1 MQRLNRVDLQRWI
14 TTGATFHRHDLSA
27 RVAARYGVGRSTAT
41 RALRELMATGWLERE
56 GRSRPQYRPGALRE
70 VTHTYTLAGLDEQTP
85 WERDFAPCFSFAE
98 GVAGLAHHAFTELL
112 NNAIDHSGGRQV
124 TVSMRQNR
132 THLHLLMSDD
142 GCGVF
147 ERIRE
152 AFQIDDPRLALLE
165 LTKGKLTTQPA
176 RHTGRGLFFTSRL
189 FDVFDLYAN
198 GLVYQHQHW
207 QRRDWLSANPL
218 HRPGTT
224 IFMSLPLNTTRSL
237 AQVYEE
243 HAAVHSGADFGRT
256 VVPMR
261 LARLGGEGLESRAQA
276 KRILSRFESFETVD
290 LDFADV
296 PAIGQAFADELFR
309 VFVQQHPQVALRP
322 VNMSPAV
329 AQAVRDAGMM
339 PPPPAA
345 VAYAEAA

>member
-1 MQRLNRVDLQRWI
+1 MQRLNRIDLQRWI
-14 TTGATFHRHDLSA
+14 TTGATLHPRDL
-27 RVAARYGVGRSTAT
+27 AAQASLRFGVGRSTIS
-41 RALRELMATGWLERE
+41 RALRELIDSGWLQRE
-56 GRSRPQYRPGALRE
+56 GRSRPHYRPGALRE
-70 VTHTYTLAGLDEQTP
+70 VTRSYAIAGLDEQTP
-85 WERDFAPCFSFAE
+85 WERDFTPCFDLPP

-132 THLHLLMSDD
+132 THLHLLVSDD
-142 GCGVF
+142 GCGAF
-147 ERIRE
+147 ERIRS
-152 AFQIDDPRLALLE
+152 AFAIDDPRLALLE
-165 LTKGKLTTQPA
+165 LSKGKLTTQPE

-198 GLVYQHQHW
+198 GLVFQHQHW

-224 IFMSLPLNTTRSL
+224 VFMSLPLNTARTL

-243 HAAVHSGADFGRT
+243 HYGEASRADFART

-261 LARLGGEGLESRAQA
+261 LARLAGEDLESRAQA
-276 KRILSRFESFETVD
+276 KRIVSRFERFETVE
-290 LDFADV
+290 LDFADI

-309 VFVQQHPQVALRP
+309 VFAQQHPGVTLRP
-322 VNMSPAV
+322 VNMSAAV
-329 AQAVRDAGMM
+329 AQAVR
-339 PPPPAA
+339 
-345 VAYAEAA
+345 EAAHA

>member
-14 TTGATFHRHDLSA
+14 TTGATFHPQDLSA
-27 RVAARYGVGRSTAT
+27 EAARRFGVGRSTAS
-41 RALRELMATGWLERE
+41 RALRELIDSGWLVRE
-56 GRSRPQYRPGALRE
+56 GRSRPSYRPGVMRE
-70 VTHTYTLAGLDEQTP
+70 VTRSYRLAGLDEQTP
-85 WERDFAPCFSFAE
+85 WERDFAPCFDLPE
-98 GVAGLAHHAFTELL
+98 GVAGLAHHAYTELL
-112 NNAIDHSGGRQV
+112 NNAIDHSGGSQV

-147 ERIRE
+147 DRIRD
-152 AFQIDDPRLALLE
+152 AFDIDDARLALLE
-165 LTKGKLTTQPA
+165 LSKGKLTSQPE

-218 HRPGTT
+218 HRPGST
-224 IFMSLPLNTTRSL
+224 IFMSLPLNTTRTL

-243 HAAVHSGADFGRT
+243 HAAADGADFGRT

-261 LARLGGEGLESRAQA
+261 LARLAGEDLESRAQA
-276 KRILSRFESFETVD
+276 KRIVARFQSFQTVE

-296 PAIGQAFADELFR
+296 PVIGQAFADELFR
-309 VFVQQHPQVALRP
+309 VFAQQHPGVSLRP
-322 VNMSPAV
+322 LNMSPAV
-329 AQAVRDAGMM
+329 AQSVRE
-339 PPPPAA
+339 A
-345 VAYAEAA
+345 VAPAPALARA